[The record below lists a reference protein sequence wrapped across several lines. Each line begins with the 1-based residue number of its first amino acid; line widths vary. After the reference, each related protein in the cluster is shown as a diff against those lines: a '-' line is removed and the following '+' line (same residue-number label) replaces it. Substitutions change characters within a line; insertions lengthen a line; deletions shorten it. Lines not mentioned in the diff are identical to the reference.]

1 MMQSTVKMNERVGE
15 TNAWGQRAKESMAQ
29 LEKAIEGANGVIQQV
44 GVPEETLKR
53 GLEEMAKQGA
63 KKK

>member
-1 MMQSTVKMNERVGE
+1 MQSTVKMNERVGE
-15 TNAWGQRAKESMAQ
+15 TNAWGQRAKEAMEQ
-29 LEKAIEGANGVIQQV
+29 LEKAIGEANGVIQRV

-53 GLEEMAKQGA
+53 GLEEMGKELA